1 MKTRQQGVA
10 ALEFVLC
17 LPILIV
23 CLLTILYYGKAF
35 AIYRTGVDAAY
46 AGAQAALS
54 RPPLARNAADG
65 PAGDSAGAG
74 TARDVATQVVA
85 GYGID
90 GEGAD
95 DGVCLSP
102 AADLVATG
110 ANDYRYVVTIDFAA
124 CRDLRGL
131 SVDMPFLGRLPPLP
145 GNVTVSANVT
155 L

>member
-1 MKTRQQGVA
+1 VKTRQQGIA

-23 CLLTILYYGKAF
+23 CLITIVYYGEAF

-46 AGAQAALS
+46 AGAQAALI
-54 RPPLARNAADG
+54 RPPLARNAAGG
-65 PAGDSAGAG
+65 PASASVGAG
-74 TARDVATQVVA
+74 TARDAAAQVVA
-85 GYGID
+85 GYGIAD
-90 GEGAD
+90 EGAD

-102 AADLVATG
+102 AADLVSTG

-124 CRDLRGL
+124 CRVMRGL
-131 SVDMPFLGRLPPLP
+131 SVDLPLLGRLPPLP
-145 GNVTVSANVT
+145 GNVAVSASVT

>member
-1 MKTRQQGVA
+1 MKTRQQGIA

-46 AGAQAALS
+46 AGAQAALI
-54 RPPLARNAADG
+54 RPPLARNSTGA
-65 PAGDSAGAG
+65 STGAG
-74 TARDVATQVVA
+74 TARDAATQVVA
-85 GYGID
+85 GYGVA

-102 AADLVATG
+102 AADLVSTG
-110 ANDYRYVVTIDFAA
+110 VNDYRYVVTIDFAA
-124 CRDLRGL
+124 CRVLRGL
-131 SVDMPFLGRLPPLP
+131 SVDLPLLGRLPPLP
-145 GNVTVSANVT
+145 GNVAVSASVT